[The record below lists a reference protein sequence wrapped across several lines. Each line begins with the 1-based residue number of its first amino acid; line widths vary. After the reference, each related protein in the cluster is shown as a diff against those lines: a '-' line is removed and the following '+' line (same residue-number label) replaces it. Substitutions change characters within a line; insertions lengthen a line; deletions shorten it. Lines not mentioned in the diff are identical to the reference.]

1 MARDDDAAWA
11 ARVTKDAKLGDVRRN
26 ARAADVLQAL
36 LANPGKS
43 LASAAGDESAK
54 ERFYRHSRCEEVA
67 PEELA
72 RAGCDGVAAYIAEV
86 IEDGDEV
93 LLIGDTTSLSYTHGV
108 AKKLGPTSTSLGAR
122 SRGWELHSMLAV
134 SARTKEV
141 WGPVDLLFWT
151 RDPGTHG
158 KRASRNERDYE
169 DKESFKWE
177 ASATAAAERMHL
189 AGLAKR
195 SVHITDRESDVYE
208 YLMHQIGEGQ
218 RFIAR
223 ASWNRRVA
231 EETGGVFEVLESQPV
246 QGEYWLNIPQK
257 GGRPARRAR
266 MQERSA
272 TVTLRPPKDV
282 ESRMPCVEVNVV
294 GLFEVDAPAGNEPVR
309 WVLFTSEPI
318 TCTEECRAVVDKYSC
333 RWRIEEYHKFLKS
346 EGMNVER
353 LRMEEP
359 DNLLRVAVPMTFASA
374 RLMNL
379 RDSLLTPVTRLIRIE
394 APATIARVPEEP
406 LKPAPPR
413 PLGERPCTGVLSDI
427 EWRVLW
433 ATVEKKKPLPSTPP
447 TRHWAALALARMG
460 GFSDTKRTGRPGYK
474 AFVDGWL
481 RLIDRVAVVE
491 SMHLIGPIISE
502 GGAT

>member
-1 MARDDDAAWA
+1 MARDEDAAFA

-26 ARAADVLQAL
+26 ARAADLLQAL

-54 ERFYRHSRCEEVA
+54 ERFYRHSRCGEVA
-67 PEELA
+67 PDELA
-72 RAGCDGVAAYIAEV
+72 RAGCQGVASYVAEV

-93 LLIGDTTSLSYTHGV
+93 LLIGDTTSLSYKHGV

-134 SARTKEV
+134 SARSKEV

-151 RDPGTHG
+151 RDSTTHG

-189 AGLAKR
+189 AGLGER
-195 SVHITDRESDVYE
+195 TIQITDRESDIYE
-208 YLMHQIGEGQ
+208 YLMYQLGEGQ

-223 ASWNRRVA
+223 ASWNRRVV
-231 EETGGVFEVLESQPV
+231 EETGGVFGVLESQPV
-246 QGEYWLNIPQK
+246 LGEYWLDIQQK

-266 MQERSA
+266 MQMRSA

-282 ESRMPCVEVNVV
+282 ESRLPRLEVNVV
-294 GLFEVDAPAGNEPVR
+294 ALSEVDAPAGNEPVR
-309 WVLFTSEPI
+309 WVLLTNEPI
-318 TCTEECRAVVDKYSC
+318 SSTEECRAVVDKYSC

-346 EGMNVER
+346 EGMNVEG

-379 RDSLLTPVTRLIRIE
+379 RDSLLTPVTRLTRIE
-394 APATIARVPEEP
+394 DPATTAGVPEEP
-406 LKPAPPR
+406 PKSAPPL
-413 PLGERPCTGVLSDI
+413 PLGERLCIGVLSDF
-427 EWRVLW
+427 EWRTLW
-433 ATVEKKKPLPSTPP
+433 VIEEKTQPPSTAP
-447 TRHWAALALARMG
+447 TRRWAALSLARMG
-460 GFSDTKRTGRPGYK
+460 GFSDTKHTGRPGYK
-474 AFVDGWL
+474 AFVAGWL
-481 RLIDRVAVVE
+481 RLVDRVAVVE
-491 SMHLIGPIISE
+491 SMYLL
-502 GGAT
+502 GAITR